1 MTSTF
6 LTIINF
12 SMLGLLRRL
21 HRLQIQANLQAQS
34 DETGIVYPQVQKHKC
49 KDGRNL
55 YESHSLQEIS
65 DAKIQ
70 EAITRAKINAKAS
83 IEKLGMA
90 DLLHKHKQWDT
101 VPTVASD
108 TDIHDSDEDKD
119 EDDDQTDQDRES
131 VINSVVQEV
140 CSEDPSAVEAD
151 IAKLSDSLITFEL
164 KDRLYKLQQS
174 LPKLNRIPGT
184 SISMFTS
191 SSLDDLSKEIPQ
203 KTKKPTI
210 LPFVEVSI
218 GSNDRPLFIR
228 KTTAVWLFQ
237 EGERVSSDRLF
248 RVRAK

>member
-1 MTSTF
+1 M
-6 LTIINF
+6 
-12 SMLGLLRRL
+12 
-21 HRLQIQANLQAQS
+21 
-34 DETGIVYPQVQKHKC
+34 
-49 KDGRNL
+49 
-55 YESHSLQEIS
+55 
-65 DAKIQ
+65 
-70 EAITRAKINAKAS
+70 
-83 IEKLGMA
+83 
-90 DLLHKHKQWDT
+90 
-101 VPTVASD
+101 ASD
-108 TDIHDSDEDKD
+108 TDMHDSDEDED

-151 IAKLSDSLITFEL
+151 IAKLSDSLITSEL

-191 SSLDDLSKEIPQ
+191 SSLDELSKEIPQ

-210 LPFVEVSI
+210 SPFVEVSI
-218 GSNDRPLFIR
+218 GSNDHPLFIR

-248 RVRAK
+248 